1 MQAGTDPANHRQND
15 DSDGDAD
22 ALKREQRQVRAGAD
36 PANHRQHAHAAAA
49 PRHRRAL
56 CGAAREWQRGGSNC
70 GREAGVATD
79 FIPNTQVPTAET
91 DYVARCEAADTR
103 HIVQQHQLRTQRGR
117 LPVAKRPT
125 RDILANIDS
134 CETRNANCNSTTA
147 AFARGGADP
156 EHHQQPRR

>member
-1 MQAGTDPANHRQND
+1 M
-15 DSDGDAD
+15 
-22 ALKREQRQVRAGAD
+22 RAGAD

-91 DYVARCEAADTR
+91 DYVARCEAADTH
-103 HIVQQHQLRTQRGR
+103 HIVQQHQLRTQCGR

-134 CETRNANCNSTTA
+134 CETRNANCNWI
-147 AFARGGADP
+147 R
-156 EHHQQPRR
+156 QRRHSQGVALTRIIISSRVANALERMRRQGQSPPSL